1 MYYVQLCIIIVNCI
15 IIYILYSDNKDLI
28 IDRQENISRIDR
40 TSSPL
45 VKTIYRPAKTI
56 NYDRNIYVLITRNDD
71 GFICFIYIFI
81 YKIYEANV
89 DKIYIYRNIGLIHKD
104 TCYSML
110 FHLELQTCLVLPGL
124 ISATK
129 YSNVII
135 ILLNIVQ

>member
-104 TCYSML
+104 TCYLRDFSSFDTML
-110 FHLELQTCLVLPGL
+110 FHLKLQTCLVLPGL
-124 ISATK
+124 ISA
-129 YSNVII
+129 
-135 ILLNIVQ
+135 NIAQ